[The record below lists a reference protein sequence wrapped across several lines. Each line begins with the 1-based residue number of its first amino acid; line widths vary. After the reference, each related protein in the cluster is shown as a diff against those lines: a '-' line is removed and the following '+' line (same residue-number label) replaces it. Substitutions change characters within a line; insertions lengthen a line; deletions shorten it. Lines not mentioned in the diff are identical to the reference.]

1 MRLTSLCLLLLS
13 AAGLFSQDTAARH
26 KALNSL
32 IAEEWEF
39 ELRTSPE
46 SATVFGDN
54 RYNDQLSDY
63 SLSAINSQIALGR
76 GFLRRLEAFDTTG
89 LPEQDQ
95 LNRSLLARKLR
106 FDLQAFDLKQHEMPI
121 DQFNGIH
128 LFLPEFV
135 PMIPFHNTK
144 DYENYLARLHKLP
157 RLFEQE
163 IVLARLGERD
173 GLMPPKRL
181 LDKVVK
187 QARDITAGALTAD
200 SPMLQPLK
208 KFPDTVPAAD
218 QARLR
223 AAIHDAV
230 QKEVVPAYQRFTA
243 FVQNEYAPKGRLQ
256 DGVSSLPNGPA
267 IYAFLVAQSTTTSLT
282 PAQIHALGWQQVAET
297 EAAMNA
303 LAHKQG
309 YPDRKAFQ
317 KAIESDPKNHPTSR
331 EDILDRYRKY
341 TDGMYS
347 KVGDLFGRMP
357 KARLTIVPVEAFREK
372 EAADAEYQLGSP
384 DGSRRGRVVVNTGD
398 FQHRTLTEMEATAYH
413 EGVPG
418 HHFQGSIAQELPE
431 LPLFRQHAYY
441 TAYIEGWG
449 LYAERLGKEVG
460 LYQNPISDYG
470 RLASEMLRS
479 VRLVV
484 DTGVHSKQWTR
495 QQMVDYFHEH
505 SSEDEPSIQAEVDRY
520 IAWPAQALGYKVG
533 QLKFIELR
541 ERARTQLGPKFNIKA
556 FHDEVLGG
564 GALPLDILDQRI
576 NAWIAAQKAS
586 PHS

>member
-1 MRLTSLCLLLLS
+1 VRFTSLCLMLLW
-13 AAGLFSQDTAARH
+13 AANLFPQDVAARH

-39 ELRTSPE
+39 EMRSAPE
-46 SATVFGDN
+46 SATVYGDN

-63 SLSAINSQIALGR
+63 SLTAIRANIALSR
-76 GFLRRLEAFDTTG
+76 DFQRRLEAFDTNG
-89 LPEQDQ
+89 LSEQDQ

-106 FDLQAFDLKQHEMPI
+106 FDLQGFELKQHEMPI
-121 DQFNGIH
+121 DQMNGFH
-128 LFLPEFV
+128 LLPPEFV

-144 DYENYLARLHKLP
+144 DYENYLARLRKLP
-157 RLFEQE
+157 RMFDQE
-163 IVLARLGERD
+163 IALARIGERD
-173 GLMPPKRL
+173 GLMPPKHL
-181 LDKVVK
+181 LEKVVK
-187 QARDITAGALTAD
+187 QSQDIAAGALTAD
-200 SPMLQPLK
+200 SPLLQPVK
-208 KFPDTVPAAD
+208 KFPDTVSSVD

-230 QKEVVPAYQRFTA
+230 QNYVVPAYEKFTA
-243 FVQNEYAPKGRLQ
+243 FVKNEYAPKGRLQ
-256 DGVSSLPNGPA
+256 DGVSALPNGQA
-267 IYAFLVAQSTTTSLT
+267 IYAFLVAQSTTTSMT
-282 PAQIHALGWQQVAET
+282 PAQIHELGLQQVAEN
-297 EAAMNA
+297 EAAMTA

-309 YPDRKAFQ
+309 YADRKAFQ

-331 EDILDRYRKY
+331 EDILDHYRKY

-357 KARLTIVPVEAFREK
+357 NARLTIVPVETFREK
-372 EAADAEYQLGSP
+372 EAADAEYQVGSP
-384 DGSRRGRVVVNTGD
+384 DGARRGRVVVNTGD

-418 HHFQGSIAQELPE
+418 HHFQVSIAQELPD
-431 LPLFRQHAYY
+431 LPLFRQHAFY

-460 LYQNPISDYG
+460 LYQNPVSDYG

-520 IAWPAQALGYKVG
+520 IAWPAQALAYKVG

-541 ERARTQLGPKFNIKA
+541 ERARTQLGAKFNIKA

-564 GALPLDILDQRI
+564 GALPLDILDQRV
-576 NAWIAAQKAS
+576 NAWIAAQQAGGR
-586 PHS
+586 